1 MFYLRYIASELRR
14 RKGRTFL
21 TALGLGVG
29 VGLVVTVAA
38 LSSGLD
44 KAQGEVLKPLTG
56 VGTDLS
62 VSRPI
67 RVNQNGNGQGQGAP
81 GPFGNLSEKEQQQ
94 LRRENGGGRRFGLND
109 LGAAGEK
116 FTRTNFMSTTELSF
130 PESKASDVSGL
141 DGAKAVA
148 AGLTLNMV
156 QISGTVPEQTDQG
169 GGGFGAPPGSGA
181 GPPDNID
188 FKATSVSGVDQT
200 SRSLGAITQGQVSK
214 GDYFSQDDSREAV
227 LNVSYAKRNDIHVGD
242 SVKLDRKKF
251 EVVGLADPPLGGQ
264 ASDVYLKLDQL
275 QKMSNREGRATTLYV
290 RADSS
295 DDVAWL
301 TQQIEQ
307 SFNGAEVT
315 TSQDLADRVG
325 GSLVDAKN
333 LASKLGTALTIVGL
347 VAAFLIAILLT
358 LSSVTKRI
366 RELGTLKALGWP
378 QRKVVRQ
385 VTGESLAQGALG
397 GVVGAAIG
405 VAGAA
410 IITAVGPEL
419 TASVAQAA
427 TQGPAGPGGGGPG
440 AFGQGAI
447 EPGSQLVK
455 LEAPVDPG
463 LILLAVGLA
472 LVGGLVAGAAGGAR
486 AARLRPADAL
496 RHID

>member
-1 MFYLRYIASELRR
+1 M
-14 RKGRTFL
+14 
-21 TALGLGVG
+21 
-29 VGLVVTVAA
+29 
-38 LSSGLD
+38 
-44 KAQGEVLKPLTG
+44 
-56 VGTDLS
+56 
-62 VSRPI
+62 
-67 RVNQNGNGQGQGAP
+67 
-81 GPFGNLSEKEQQQ
+81 
-94 LRRENGGGRRFGLND
+94 RRENGGGRFGLND
-109 LGAAGEK
+109 LGEAGER
-116 FTRTNFMSTTELSF
+116 FSRTNFMSTMELSF
-130 PESKASDVSGL
+130 PESEASDVAGL

-156 QISGTVPEQTDQG
+156 QISGTVPEQSDQGAGGFGPPG
-169 GGGFGAPPGSGA
+169 GGG

-188 FKATSVSGVDQT
+188 FQSTSVSGVDQT
-200 SRSLGAITQGQVSK
+200 NESLGAITAGQVSE

-227 LNVSYAKRNDIHVGD
+227 LNVSYAKRSNIDVGD
-242 SVKLDRKKF
+242 SVELDGKKF

-264 ASDVYLKLDQL
+264 ASDIYVKLDEL
-275 QKMSNREGRATTLYV
+275 QKTSDREDRATTLYV
-290 RADSS
+290 RADSTG
-295 DDVAWL
+295 DVASL
-301 TQQIEQ
+301 TREIEG
-307 SFNGAEVT
+307 SFDGAEVT

-385 VTGESLAQGALG
+385 VTGESRAPGGRG
-397 GVVGAAIG
+397 GVVGAALG
-405 VAGAA
+405 SSGAA
-410 IITAVGPEL
+410 LITAVGPEL
-419 TASVAQAA
+419 TATVAEAA
-427 TQGPAGPGGGGPG
+427 EGAEGPGAGGPGG
-440 AFGQGAI
+440 FGQGAV
-447 EPGSQLVK
+447 EAGSQLVK

-472 LVGGLVAGAAGGAR
+472 LLGGLIAGVAGGAR

>member
-1 MFYLRYIASELRR
+1 MFYLRYIMSELRR

-38 LSSGLD
+38 LSSGRD
-44 KAQGEVLKPLTG
+44 KAQDEVLEPLTG

-67 RVNQNGNGQGQGAP
+67 QVDDENSDGAQGGP
-81 GPFGNLSEKEQQQ
+81 GPFGNLSEEEQQR
-94 LRRENGGGRRFGLND
+94 LRRENGGGRFGLND
-109 LGAAGEK
+109 LGEPGEK
-116 FTRTNFMSTTELSF
+116 FSRTNFISTTQLSF
-130 PESKASDVSGL
+130 PASEADDVASLG
-141 DGAKAVA
+141 GTSEVA
-148 AGLTLNMV
+148 AGLTLSMV
-156 QISGTVPEQTDQG
+156 QISGTVPENAGQG
-169 GGGFGAPPGSGA
+169 GGGFAPPGGGGG

-188 FKATSVSGVDQT
+188 FQSTSVTGVDQAND
-200 SRSLGAITQGQVSK
+200 SLGAITAGQVSE
-214 GDYFSQDDSREAV
+214 GDYFSRDDSREAV
-227 LNVSYAKRNDIHVGD
+227 LNVSYARRSNIAIGD
-242 SVKLDRKKF
+242 SVKLDGKKF

-275 QKMSNREGRATTLYV
+275 QAMSDRKGRATTLYV
-290 RADSS
+290 RADSA
-295 DDVAWL
+295 DDVASL
-301 TQQIEQ
+301 AKEIER
-307 SFNGAEVT
+307 SFDGAEVT
-315 TSQDLADRVG
+315 TSQELADRIG

-333 LASKLGTALTIVGL
+333 LAGKLGTALTIVGL

-397 GVVGAAIG
+397 AIVGAAIG
-405 VAGAA
+405 IAGAA

-419 TASVAQAA
+419 TATVAEAA
-427 TQGPAGPGGGGPG
+427 QGAVGPGAGGPAG
-440 AFGQGAI
+440 FGQGAI
-447 EPGSQLVK
+447 EAGSEVVK

-463 LILLAVGLA
+463 LILLAIGLA
-472 LVGGLVAGAAGGAR
+472 LLGGLVAGAAGGAR

>member
-1 MFYLRYIASELRR
+1 MFYLRYIVSELRR

-38 LSSGLD
+38 LSNGLD

-67 RVNQNGNGQGQGAP
+67 RVERNGDGQGSP
-81 GPFGNLSEKEQQQ
+81 GPFGDLSEEEQRQ
-94 LRRENGGGRRFGLND
+94 LRRENGGGRFGLND

-116 FTRTNFMSTTELSF
+116 FSRTNFMSTTELSF
-130 PESKASDVSGL
+130 PQSKASDVAGL
-141 DGAKAVA
+141 DGTKVVA
-148 AGLTLNMV
+148 AGLTLNMF

-169 GGGFGAPPGSGA
+169 AGGFAPPGGG
-181 GPPDNID
+181 GPPDDID
-188 FKATSVSGVDQT
+188 LQSTSVSGVDQT
-200 SRSLGAITQGQVSK
+200 KASLGAIAAGQVSK

-227 LNVSYAKRNDIHVGD
+227 LNMSYAKRSNIHVGD
-242 SVKLDRKKF
+242 SIALDGKKF

-264 ASDVYLKLDQL
+264 ASDVYVKLDHL
-275 QKMSNREGRATTLYV
+275 QRMSDREGRATTLYV

-295 DDVAWL
+295 DDVASV
-301 TQQIEQ
+301 TRQIES
-307 SFNGAEVT
+307 SFDGAEVT

-333 LASKLGTALTIVGL
+333 LASKLGTALTILGL

-378 QRKVVRQ
+378 QRKVIRQ

-397 GVVGAAIG
+397 GVVGAPIG

-410 IITAVGPEL
+410 IITALGPEL
-419 TASVAQAA
+419 KATVAEAA
-427 TQGPAGPGGGGPG
+427 GGAVGPAGGGPG
-440 AFGQGAI
+440 GFGQGAI
-447 EPGSQLVK
+447 EAGSQLVK
-455 LEAPVDPG
+455 LEAPVDPW

-472 LVGGLVAGAAGGAR
+472 LLGGLVAGAAGGAR